1 MDEIANKKYMIV
13 NISNK
18 TFELFKST
26 REVSK
31 YLESNSI
38 NISHTTIHRRMS
50 DSDNIILIP
59 YIVMKV
65 TFA

>member
-1 MDEIANKKYMIV
+1 MNKKYMIL
-13 NISNK
+13 NIPNK

-31 YLESNSI
+31 YLESNAI
-38 NISHTTIHRRMS
+38 DISHTTIHRRMS
-50 DSDNIILIP
+50 ESDNIILIP

-65 TFA
+65 TIA